1 MKIKTQINKYGRNSK
16 KQKGFIN
23 PPIYKGSTIVF
34 ENFKQYKK
42 ENSVYGGLY
51 GLNNTPLSD
60 TFELA
65 IKKLYS
71 CDGVVAVSSG
81 LASISVPI
89 MALLSKNHHI
99 LVSDALYTPTRNFIN
114 NQLLKFNIQVTYFNP
129 TISIEKL
136 KKLIKKNTKLIYL
149 ESPGTATFEIQNIP
163 EISKLAKKNNIV
175 TIVDNTWASFYYC
188 NPFNLGADIVIEA
201 ATKYI
206 NGHADVLLG
215 IIASKKKYSKLIRNT
230 AKSYGICCGSDEL
243 YLSLRGLRTLPVR
256 IEKSQNNALEMAR
269 YLEKNKLVSK
279 VFHPALNKHPTHNI
293 WKRDFSGSSGLFSFE
308 LNKKYSNK
316 QMERFYNKLKIF
328 ELGYSWGGYESLIT
342 FPTIKERRY
351 NNEHKGTIIR
361 IHCGL
366 EDIKDLKAD
375 IDKAFKVLN
384 NNEKYKI

>member
-1 MKIKTQINKYGRNSK
+1 
-16 KQKGFIN
+16 
-23 PPIYKGSTIVF
+23 
-34 ENFKQYKK
+34 
-42 ENSVYGGLY
+42 
-51 GLNNTPLSD
+51 
-60 TFELA
+60 
-65 IKKLYS
+65 
-71 CDGVVAVSSG
+71 
-81 LASISVPI
+81 
-89 MALLSKNHHI
+89 
-99 LVSDALYTPTRNFIN
+99 
-114 NQLLKFNIQVTYFNP
+114 
-129 TISIEKL
+129 
-136 KKLIKKNTKLIYL
+136 
-149 ESPGTATFEIQNIP
+149 
-163 EISKLAKKNNIV
+163 
-175 TIVDNTWASFYYC
+175 
-188 NPFNLGADIVIEA
+188 
-201 ATKYI
+201 
-206 NGHADVLLG
+206 
-215 IIASKKKYSKLIRNT
+215 
-230 AKSYGICCGSDEL
+230 
-243 YLSLRGLRTLPVR
+243 
-256 IEKSQNNALEMAR
+256 MAR